1 MSEVA
6 CGCQANIHYDIHYTP
21 TDIEFCPK
29 HAAAD
34 AMYGELLELIDICP
48 GCQGMGYTIDW
59 DATEPTK
66 YNCLDCDGARNV
78 IALADGNGGE

>member
-1 MSEVA
+1 MARCDCILRGEN
-6 CGCQANIHYDIHYTP
+6 GLANVSGWIDY
-21 TDIEFCPK
+21 CPK
-29 HAAAD
+29 HAHAD

-48 GCQGMGYTIDW
+48 GCQGMGYFIDW

-78 IALADGNGGE
+78 IALADGDGGE